1 MRVFIA
7 AIILIF
13 SFQSPSQADDIR
25 DFQIEGMSIGDSA
38 LDYFKENE
46 IKSRTKGTYPSDD
59 KFYQIGFGNKFDN
72 YELVQFHLKKNDN
85 RFIMYGLTGKTKM
98 EFNKCLEQKKIV
110 IKEIK
115 EILTKV
121 SEKNYKSDYRKKYG
135 KSFSEVTDL
144 NVEGG
149 SIRIYC
155 DNWEEKY
162 TEMNGWDDSFN
173 VSASSEELL
182 LWLDNEAYK

>member
-1 MRVFIA
+1 MKV
-7 AIILIF
+7 
-13 SFQSPSQADDIR
+13 SKM
-25 DFQIEGMSIGDSA
+25 E
-38 LDYFKENE
+38 E
-46 IKSRTKGTYPSDD
+46 SDD
-59 KFYQIGFGNKFDN
+59 KFYQIGFGNKFDT
-72 YELVQFHLKKNDN
+72 YELVEFHLKKNDN
-85 RFIMYGLTGKTKM
+85 RFIMYELKGKTKM

-182 LWLDNEAYK
+182 LWLYNEAYK